1 MTPVS
6 PEYDPLL
13 NAQRVAAALASTP
26 DSVATAAAVAT
37 AVALDERFERSN
49 ALDVVDQFF
58 NLCSGGLDLT
68 GLSKEELAEAFE
80 MIVRLLE
87 AGVVG
92 YEYRE
97 VNGVPHK
104 VFIDVAMGSD
114 LHRAPL
120 WRGDRFDGYL

>member
-1 MTPVS
+1 MTLVS
-6 PEYDPLL
+6 PENDVIL
-13 NAQRVAAALASTP
+13 NAPRVAAALASTP
-26 DSVATAAAVAT
+26 DSVVAAVAT

-58 NLCSGGLDLT
+58 NLGSGGLDLT
-68 GLSKEELAEAFE
+68 GMSKEELAEAFE
-80 MIVRLLE
+80 IIVRLLE

-97 VNGVPHK
+97 VNGAPHK

-114 LHRAPL
+114 LHRTPL